1 MYEICN
7 NFLDTKTFNELRD
20 LIISN
25 RDFPWFHELKVNDF
39 QNNES
44 LFSYFT
50 HTFYLKNAINS
61 NRYDNVLP
69 FLEKLE
75 IKALIRVVANL
86 YVKTDKIETHPFHID
101 YEFPHKGALLSLN
114 TCNGGTILKNNKKI
128 ISVENTVIFFDASK
142 PHASTSATDVKGRF
156 NILVNYF

>member
-101 YEFPHKGALLSLN
+101 YDFPHKGALLSLN

-128 ISVENTVIFFDASK
+128 KSVENTVIFFDPSK

>member
-128 ISVENTVIFFDASK
+128 KSVENTAIFFDPSK

>member
-128 ISVENTVIFFDASK
+128 KSVENTVIFFDPSK
-142 PHASTSATDVKGRF
+142 PHSSTSATDVKGRF

>member
-114 TCNGGTILKNNKKI
+114 NCNGCTILKNNKKI
-128 ISVENTVIFFDASK
+128 KSVENTVIFFDPSK

>member
-128 ISVENTVIFFDASK
+128 KSVDNTVIFFDPSQ

>member
-128 ISVENTVIFFDASK
+128 KSVENTVIFFDPSK

>member
-7 NFLDTKTFNELRD
+7 NFLDTKTFNERRD

-128 ISVENTVIFFDASK
+128 KSVENTVIFFDPSK

>member
-101 YEFPHKGALLSLN
+101 YEFSHKGALLSLN

-128 ISVENTVIFFDASK
+128 KSVENTVIFFDPSK
-142 PHASTSATDVKGRF
+142 PHASTAATDVKGRF

>member
-86 YVKTDKIETHPFHID
+86 YVKTYKIETHAFHID

-128 ISVENTVIFFDASK
+128 KSVENTVIFFDPSK